1 MGMVRVARTAPSGT
15 LNVAGLA
22 PVSPGFAKPEKSYAT
37 LKDSPPAGAA
47 SLRVTNSEAFCP
59 SEMSPRGMNPPGPE
73 IEKVFVSCAGGGA
86 ARSGAACPSRSAT
99 ATRTTTGRRRR
110 CVIGEAADRSG
121 LGPR

>member
-1 MGMVRVARTAPSGT
+1 MAEAVPGEPADQPGAVAVRVTVKLSSSSSRVSSAMGMVRVARTALSGT

-22 PVSPGFAKPEKSYAT
+22 RVSPGFAEPEKSYAT

-47 SLRVTNSEAFCP
+47 SLRVTSSEAFCP

-86 ARSGAACPSRSAT
+86 A
-99 ATRTTTGRRRR
+99 
-110 CVIGEAADRSG
+110 
-121 LGPR
+121 